1 MEMNYESGI
10 MRVVFVFVIASISG
24 ISVAPRG
31 SSAVTHQRSLARQHL
46 QKQGYRALF
55 TGLDMFFV
63 YMLLTVVI
71 LALFNSY
78 SATVTRFPTFTI
90 YKLCAGLLLTNIHT
104 AWIHTVI
111 SKPMGKSIWERIP
124 GWRGWLGTLPVASL
138 DILLPSCVY
147 YLTDLLLESLRDM
160 PVANRV
166 AELIPAELAPLGSIY
181 FLLFPVVLESLVS
194 VWTRGIYV
202 KVAASMLPNDAETVV
217 PLDRSYGSRARQ
229 DGTYSSILDA
239 SRAIKLQNWH
249 RYVRVLVETFLY
261 ETPGLGLFILVLAA
275 ELYFWAPPC
284 TVMELLALFTS
295 WV

>member
-1 MEMNYESGI
+1 
-10 MRVVFVFVIASISG
+10 MRAVFVFVIASISG

-31 SSAVTHQRSLARQHL
+31 SNAVTHQRGLARQHL

-55 TGLDMFFV
+55 TGLDVFLV
-63 YMLLTVVI
+63 YMLLTAVI
-71 LALFNSY
+71 LALFNTY
-78 SATVTRFPTFTI
+78 FATVTRFPTFII

-111 SKPMGKSIWERIP
+111 SKPTGKSIWETIP
-124 GWRGWLGTLPVASL
+124 GWRDWLGTLPVASL
-138 DILLPSCVY
+138 DIVLPSCVY
-147 YLTDLLLESLRDM
+147 YVTDLLLASLRGM

-166 AELIPAELAPLGSIY
+166 AELIPADLAPLGSIA
-181 FLLFPVVLESLVS
+181 FLLLPVVLESLVS
-194 VWTRGIYV
+194 AWTRGIYV
-202 KVAASMLPNDAETVV
+202 KVAASILPSDAELVV
-217 PLDRSYGSRARQ
+217 PFDRSFGSQAR
-229 DGTYSSILDA
+229 DGGGYPSILDA
-239 SRAIKLQNWH
+239 SKAIKLQNWH

-284 TVMELLALFTS
+284 TTVELLALFTS